1 MPIQSEAASAAAAAV
16 AIQVTPSAA
25 IELMWALHSCGASH
39 PMKGPFSSLE
49 AVRLEIGPVLEAFWG
64 DGVPGFTEEVV
75 LAQRC
80 GAHLDPD
87 LSGFFDSLGAAC
99 TARGVAPSLL
109 SETAS
114 ERVAIRARLERLRT
128 DLDLR
133 SRYVSLLQ
141 SAWDAVRMEWESI
154 GRQAVTQAA
163 ADWRRRLEAGAEFR
177 ELLDRPQIWPGRPEL
192 DDLAGAAAAQGR
204 LVLTPSWFGGEIHV
218 VELDGTMYVGRGIRR
233 RDDDDRLRDAAV
245 HVSSRLKALADPTRL
260 AILLQLAREPASVT
274 ELARHFKLS
283 QPTVSG
289 HVQQLREAGL
299 LDERMVGRSARLSA
313 SEESLRNL
321 LSGAQESLIRHFRR

>member
-1 MPIQSEAASAAAAAV
+1 MPVQSEAIAAAE
-16 AIQVTPSAA
+16 IQVVPSAA
-25 IELMWALHSCGASH
+25 IELMWVLHSCGAGH
-39 PMKGPFSSLE
+39 PLKEPFSSLE
-49 AVRLEIGPVLEAFWG
+49 TVRLEIGPRLDAFWG

-80 GAHLDPD
+80 GALLGPD

-99 TARGVAPSLL
+99 AIRGEAPSLL
-109 SETAS
+109 SETES
-114 ERVAIRARLERLRT
+114 ERAAIRARLERLRT

-133 SRYVSLLQ
+133 SRYVSLLA
-141 SAWDAVRMEWESI
+141 SAWDAVRVEWQST
-154 GRQAVTQAA
+154 GRQAVTEAA
-163 ADWRRRLEAGAEFR
+163 ADWRRRLEAGAGFR

-192 DDLAGAAAAQGR
+192 DELADAAAARGR
-204 LVLTPSWFGGEIHV
+204 LVLSPGWFAGEIHV
-218 VELDGTMYVGRGIRR
+218 VELEGTIYVGRGIRR
-233 RDDDDRLRDAAV
+233 RDDDDRRRDAAV

-289 HVQQLREAGL
+289 HVQLLREAGL
-299 LDERMVGRSARLSA
+299 LDERTVGRSAKLSA

-321 LSGAQESLIRHFRR
+321 FAGAQESLVKLFRH

>member
-1 MPIQSEAASAAAAAV
+1 MPIQSEAVAAGAV
-16 AIQVTPSAA
+16 QVTPSAA
-25 IELMWALHSCGASH
+25 IELMWVLHGLGADH
-39 PMKGPFSSLE
+39 PLRGPFSTLE
-49 AVRLEIGPVLEAFWG
+49 AARLEIGPAVGAFWG
-64 DGVPGFTEEVV
+64 DGVRGFTEEVV

-80 GAHLDPD
+80 GALLDPD
-87 LSGFFDSLGAAC
+87 LAGFFDSLGAAC
-99 TARGVAPSLL
+99 AARGAAPSLL

-114 ERVAIRARLERLRT
+114 ERAAVRARLERLRA

-133 SRYVSLLQ
+133 SGYVSLLQ
-141 SAWDAVRMEWESI
+141 SAWDAARVEWQST
-154 GRQAVTQAA
+154 GRQAVTEAA
-163 ADWRRRLEAGAEFR
+163 ADWRRRLEAGTEFR

-192 DDLAGAAAAQGR
+192 DDLADAAAAQGR
-204 LVLTPSWFGGEIHV
+204 LVMTPAWFGGEIDV

-233 RDDDDRLRDAAV
+233 KDDDDRRRETAF

-289 HVQQLREAGL
+289 HVQLLREAGL
-299 LDERMVGRSARLSA
+299 LEERTVGRSARLSA
-313 SEESLRNL
+313 SEKRLRDL
-321 LSGAQESLIRHFRR
+321 FSGAQESLIKLFRH